1 MAKRITVTERQDA
14 AMAKQLRGSDDCQP
28 GGFGGGATSRNGEHP
43 SYSVHKLA
51 ELSGVSVR
59 TLHHYDAIGL
69 LSPERAENNYRT
81 YGAAE
86 VDRLQQILLYREVGL
101 SLADIKRVLDGDVFD
116 AERALEEHLSRLIEQ
131 RERTNTLIASVEKTL
146 ASKKG
151 ITTMNDEEKFEGFKK
166 KLVEDNERQYGKEAR
181 AAYGDEAVD
190 ASNAKVMGMSEE
202 QYRAVQD
209 IEAAMREALIAGM
222 AENDPAGANAQRA
235 ADLHRQWLS
244 AFWKDGQ
251 YSPEAHKGMAE
262 MYVADERFRKYYEAM
277 APGAAEFLR
286 DAVAEY
292 CK

>member
-1 MAKRITVTERQDA
+1 MRQSGPRGGEANA
-14 AMAKQLRGSDDCQP
+14 A
-28 GGFGGGATSRNGEHP
+28 GAAHDRNAR
-43 SYSVHKLA
+43 YSVHELA

-69 LSPERAENNYRT
+69 LKPQRAENNYRV

-86 VDRLQQILLYREVGL
+86 VDRLQQILLYREVGMGL
-101 SLADIKRVLDGDVFD
+101 SEISQVLDGSLFC
-116 AERALEEHLSRLIEQ
+116 AERALEGHLARLIEQ
-131 RERTNTLIASVEKTL
+131 RERTNVLIANVEKTI
-146 ASKKG
+146 ANKKG
-151 ITTMNDEEKFEGFKK
+151 MLVMNDTEKFEGFKK
-166 KLVEDNERQYGKEAR
+166 KLVEDNERQYGTEAR

-202 QYRAVQD
+202 QYQAVQG

-222 AENDPAGANAQRA
+222 AEGDPAGEQAQRA
-235 ADLHRQWLS
+235 ADLHRQWLI

-251 YSPEAHKGMAE
+251 HSPAAHKGMVE

-286 DAVAEY
+286 EAVLAY
-292 CK
+292 CS

>member
-1 MAKRITVTERQDA
+1 MAQSKTQSGETIAGGEPH
-14 AMAKQLRGSDDCQP
+14 DC
-28 GGFGGGATSRNGEHP
+28 EP

-69 LSPERAENNYRT
+69 LQPRRAGNNYRV
-81 YGAAE
+81 YGPAE
-86 VDRLQQILLYREVGL
+86 VDRLQQILLYREVGMGL
-101 SLADIKRVLDGDVFD
+101 SEIGRVLDDGSFD
-116 AERALEEHLSRLIEQ
+116 AGQALGEHLARLIEQ
-131 RERTNTLIASVEKTL
+131 RERMDRLIANVEKTI

-151 ITTMNDEEKFEGFKK
+151 IRRMNDTEKFEGFKR

-190 ASNAKVMGMSEE
+190 GSNAKVMGMSEE

-209 IEAAMREALIAGM
+209 IEAAMREELVAGM
-222 AENDPAGANAQRA
+222 ADGDPAGEHAQRA

-251 YSPEAHKGMAE
+251 YSPAAHKGIAE

-286 DAVAEY
+286 EAIIAY
-292 CK
+292 CS